1 MHVGVKESPRL
12 KRCVCRGM
20 CPVST
25 PHSILVSVL
34 LVSGIGFFCMK
45 AGSSS
50 GSKPVAQ
57 APLLKVDRHCL
68 ALSFSTS
75 CLRFAFLKAATSS
88 LDNTKFLPTSL
99 VIESLIVFGS
109 LLLFCERMYCSTPSF
124 IACLQSVRVSF
135 VFLLVALLCVTSC
148 VTPQQEG
155 ETGLL

>member
-25 PHSILVSVL
+25 PHSILVSVVL
-34 LVSGIGFFCMK
+34 LVSGIGFFFCIN

-75 CLRFAFLKAATSS
+75 WLRFAFLKADTVVEIRS
-88 LDNTKFLPTSL
+88 
-99 VIESLIVFGS
+99 
-109 LLLFCERMYCSTPSF
+109 R
-124 IACLQSVRVSF
+124 
-135 VFLLVALLCVTSC
+135 
-148 VTPQQEG
+148 
-155 ETGLL
+155 